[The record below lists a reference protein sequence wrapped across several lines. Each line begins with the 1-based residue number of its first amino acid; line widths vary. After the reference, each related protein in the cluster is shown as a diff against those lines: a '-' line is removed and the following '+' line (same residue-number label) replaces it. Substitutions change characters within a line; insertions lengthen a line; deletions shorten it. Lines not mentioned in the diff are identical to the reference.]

1 MPISAES
8 RDYILRNIEVLPHH
22 RVEEIIDFIEFL
34 KNKSRDHRSGVD
46 ESSLILQ
53 QASLN
58 RIWEDEE
65 DLYDF

>member
-8 RDYILRNIEVLPHH
+8 KDYILRNIEALPPH
-22 RVEEIIDFIEFL
+22 RVEEVIDFIEFL
-34 KNKSRDHRSGVD
+34 KKKSRDHRSGVD
-46 ESSLILQ
+46 KSSLILQ

-65 DLYDF
+65 DLYEL